1 MRIVPAIAVM
11 FTSTTMNTAM
21 RMATETRRLGTR
33 AERIL
38 AVERLAAPAT
48 RANTARNARAER
60 DRHARW
66 ALAREAL
73 WRFLDVHLP
82 DGVRVAILGAGDCDD
97 LPLER
102 IAARAGEVTLIDLD
116 ARAIRAARRRQP
128 RRLHCRLDAV
138 EHDVTDGAADAIA
151 ISAATGQV
159 PEPVVSEAPL
169 PGAPYDLVVGDLLYS
184 QLLYPALMDLSVPA
198 ARISAFVAR
207 AAPRLTRSVV
217 ARLHVSARGGLVLRI
232 HDPIAWWPGHQQPV
246 TLDRILTAAERDPG
260 AALALA
266 AQGSGPRH
274 SDPRDALNSFAIPV
288 RATAIWR
295 WPFAPAVDYLAC
307 ATLAG
312 STPHH
317 RCNER

>member
-1 MRIVPAIAVM
+1 VNRRTYRRIRIVPAIAVM

-82 DGVRVAILGAGDCDD
+82 DGVRVAILGAGNCDD

-128 RRLHCRLDAV
+128 PSAALPARRGRARRHRRRCGRNRDLRGDRPGPGTRGLG
-138 EHDVTDGAADAIA
+138 GAA
-151 ISAATGQV
+151 
-159 PEPVVSEAPL
+159 
-169 PGAPYDLVVGDLLYS
+169 
-184 QLLYPALMDLSVPA
+184 
-198 ARISAFVAR
+198 ARR
-207 AAPRLTRSVV
+207 AV
-217 ARLHVSARGGLVLRI
+217 
-232 HDPIAWWPGHQQPV
+232 
-246 TLDRILTAAERDPG
+246 
-260 AALALA
+260 
-266 AQGSGPRH
+266 
-274 SDPRDALNSFAIPV
+274 
-288 RATAIWR
+288 
-295 WPFAPAVDYLAC
+295 
-307 ATLAG
+307 
-312 STPHH
+312 
-317 RCNER
+317 